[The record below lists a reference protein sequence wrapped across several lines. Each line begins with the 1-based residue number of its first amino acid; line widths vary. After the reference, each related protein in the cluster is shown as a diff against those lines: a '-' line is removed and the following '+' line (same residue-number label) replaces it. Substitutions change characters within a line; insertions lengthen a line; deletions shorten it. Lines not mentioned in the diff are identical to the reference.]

1 MESLSFTNMTFQI
14 TAIILKPNCPKSKGP
29 ESFLLQS
36 TRSPS
41 VPWTPLQL
49 DTEVFRP
56 FSLTRECTTA
66 ISVFPHQGLLA
77 RQQNCVMLAS
87 EENNREKCFV
97 GKLQQGKW
105 IINML
110 HERTVAGSCVW
121 VWGAHE
127 TQGETA
133 MHPKDAGPPASA
145 SAAAAPSRGRR
156 RLKLPQARLG
166 CYRSSYLMAKTPQ
179 DLSALLKS
187 G

>member
-1 MESLSFTNMTFQI
+1 MDPHYNSTLKFFAPSLWHANARRPLVYFHTRGSWPVSR
-14 TAIILKPNCPKSKGP
+14 TASCWLQRKIIEK
-29 ESFLLQS
+29 
-36 TRSPS
+36 
-41 VPWTPLQL
+41 
-49 DTEVFRP
+49 
-56 FSLTRECTTA
+56 
-66 ISVFPHQGLLA
+66 
-77 RQQNCVMLAS
+77 
-87 EENNREKCFV
+87 KCFV

-156 RLKLPQARLG
+156 RLKLPQAGLG
-166 CYRSSYLMAKTPQ
+166 CYRSNYLMAKTPQ